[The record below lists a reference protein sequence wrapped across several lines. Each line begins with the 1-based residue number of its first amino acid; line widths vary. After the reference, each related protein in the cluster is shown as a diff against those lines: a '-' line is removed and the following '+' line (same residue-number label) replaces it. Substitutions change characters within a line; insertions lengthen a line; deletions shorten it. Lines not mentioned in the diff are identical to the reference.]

1 MSSIHDEVICD
12 SCILCEL
19 SGGALPAAY
28 PHNESY
34 ALIVHSLHRKPG
46 NKEAKLGV
54 LSSLPQLQNAAQV
67 TLLCLGLSDMF
78 MFSP

>member
-34 ALIVHSLHRKPG
+34 ALIVHSLHSKPG
-46 NKEAKLGV
+46 NKEAKLRSIV
-54 LSSLPQLQNAAQV
+54 FTASTSKCSPSNTPLPRLE
-67 TLLCLGLSDMF
+67 
-78 MFSP
+78 